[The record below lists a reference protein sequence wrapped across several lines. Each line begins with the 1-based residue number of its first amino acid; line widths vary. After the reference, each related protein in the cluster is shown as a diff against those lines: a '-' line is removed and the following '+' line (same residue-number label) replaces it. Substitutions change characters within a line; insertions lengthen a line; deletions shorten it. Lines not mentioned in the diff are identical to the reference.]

1 MPFHVIPL
9 NKMRNSVSRC
19 LQRKRG
25 AEDSGLIQQRE
36 KEKKKGNKETILIS
50 KMRSRAQHIYQ
61 WINMVK
67 GQKYI
72 LISLEEDLVYISAN
86 LLSAVYVKRNVI

>member
-19 LQRKRG
+19 LQRKCG
-25 AEDSGLIQQRE
+25 AEDSGLIQQR
-36 KEKKKGNKETILIS
+36 KRRKKGNKETILIS

-86 LLSAVYVKRNVI
+86 LLSAVYVKHNVI

>member
-1 MPFHVIPL
+1 MFA
-9 NKMRNSVSRC
+9 K
-19 LQRKRG
+19 KAWGRG
-25 AEDSGLIQQRE
+25 QWVNTTK

-86 LLSAVYVKRNVI
+86 LLSAVYVKHNVI